1 MRGHRI
7 ERTIRLVGHVGLVV
21 GMGMI
26 LVAGVV
32 SITSAQEQLA
42 AVPQTALD
50 DAEKFTGG
58 GLDLYVPDMPFA
70 ERPGAAK
77 SVRPDRWAWI
87 EGCRR
92 FVEARTAR
100 YAVLDWEIEGFA
112 GRIGDDET
120 AYRRHHMLAD
130 CLASSRR

>member
-1 MRGHRI
+1 MRGPRI
-7 ERTIRLVGHVGLVV
+7 ERTLRLVGNVGLVV

-42 AVPQTALD
+42 AVPQAAPD
-50 DAEKFTGG
+50 DIKGSAVA
-58 GLDLYVPDMPFA
+58 GLDLYVPEMPFA

-77 SVRPDRWAWI
+77 SVQPDRWAWI

-100 YAVLDWEIEGFA
+100 DAAIDWEIDGSA
-112 GRIGDDET
+112 GRVGGDD
-120 AYRRHHMLAD
+120 AVYRRHRMLAD
-130 CLASSRR
+130 CLASSGR

>member
-7 ERTIRLVGHVGLVV
+7 ERTIRLVGNVGLVV

-32 SITSAQEQLA
+32 SITSAQEQFA
-42 AVPQTALD
+42 AVPQATPD
-50 DAEKFTGG
+50 SAEKSAGG

-70 ERPGAAK
+70 ARPGAAK

-100 YAVLDWEIEGFA
+100 DAAMDWEIDGTT
-112 GRIGDDET
+112 GRIGGDEA

>member
-7 ERTIRLVGHVGLVV
+7 ERTIRFVGNVGLVV

-42 AVPQTALD
+42 AVPRAAPD
-50 DAEKFTGG
+50 DAEKFAGG
-58 GLDLYVPDMPFA
+58 GLDLHVPDMPFA

-77 SVRPDRWAWI
+77 SVQPDRWAWI

-100 YAVLDWEIEGFA
+100 DAAIDWEIDGSA
-112 GRIGDDET
+112 GRIGGDDA

-130 CLASSRR
+130 CLASAGR